1 MENPNE
7 KKPNIV
13 LRVAEK
19 AAYLLGLNL
28 LTLLCILPIF
38 TAGSSL
44 TAMDYCLLKLVR
56 NEEGYLLQDFFK
68 SFKNNLKQGIQLT
81 IFYLIL
87 FLILGLNFYLSLRTG
102 STGTIRLAAVIAA
115 CLISLHSI
123 YTFAG
128 LSRYEGSLK
137 TTLKNGMVLAVY
149 HLPQSL
155 LILFLVSSLVLLLI
169 SFSIYLF
176 PFFLMFGLSL
186 PGYIIMGIISGLFKK
201 EETT

>member
-1 MENPNE
+1 M
-7 KKPNIV
+7 
-13 LRVAEK
+13 
-19 AAYLLGLNL
+19 
-28 LTLLCILPIF
+28 
-38 TAGSSL
+38 
-44 TAMDYCLLKLVR
+44 
-56 NEEGYLLQDFFK
+56 
-68 SFKNNLKQGIQLT
+68 
-81 IFYLIL
+81 
-87 FLILGLNFYLSLRTG
+87 ILGLNFYLSLRTG

-169 SFSIYLF
+169 SFPIYLF

-186 PGYIIMGIISGLFKK
+186 PGYIIMGIISGVFKK